1 MNTIYD
7 QIGGA
12 IKNWWVSLLVG
23 ILFICVGIWMLFRP
37 GEGYMAF
44 SIIFSITIL
53 ISGLAELFFA
63 LANRHVSSWGWYLV
77 SGIIDIVIGIVLIS
91 NPMLSEEVIPF
102 IVAFWL
108 MFRGFSAIGYSVDL
122 KRYGTGE
129 WGWYIAFGA
138 LSILCSI
145 FILWQPIVGAF
156 YVVYMIAF
164 TMLVIGFFRVMLAFD
179 LRNLHKKGEA
189 KQ

>member
-1 MNTIYD
+1 M
-7 QIGGA
+7 
-12 IKNWWVSLLVG
+12 
-23 ILFICVGIWMLFRP
+23 
-37 GEGYMAF
+37 
-44 SIIFSITIL
+44 
-53 ISGLAELFFA
+53 
-63 LANRHVSSWGWYLV
+63 V

-91 NPMLSEEVIPF
+91 SPMLSEEVIPVL
-102 IVAFWL
+102 IAFWL

-164 TMLVIGFFRVMLAFD
+164 TMLVIGFVRVMLAFD